1 MRAPSFMVITGASIA
16 RQRVRKRH
24 RHPPPGEAERRL
36 DKLPPGQAA
45 KVAGKRT
52 KAGRQSGYRE
62 RCRTDGVMHEPFAE
76 RHRERDLISPVPD
89 GTATKQSRFRARA
102 AAASQ

>member
-1 MRAPSFMVITGASIA
+1 M
-16 RQRVRKRH
+16 RKRH

-36 DKLPPGQAA
+36 DKLPPGQAT

-52 KAGRQSGYRE
+52 KAGRQAGYRE
-62 RCRTDGVMHEPFAE
+62 RCRTDGVMHEPSPNGTASAT
-76 RHRERDLISPVPD
+76 ISPVPD